1 MALQLIVYTNKI
13 LLPILL
19 FPGRQAFQ
27 TMIDYFSELSKT
39 FLIKYKSFCLS
50 DTTNVYSLLY
60 PL

>member
-13 LLPILL
+13 LLPIQ
-19 FPGRQAFQ
+19 FFSRRQAFQ

-39 FLIKYKSFCLS
+39 FLIKYMSFWLS
-50 DTTNVYSLLY
+50 DTTNVYSLSY